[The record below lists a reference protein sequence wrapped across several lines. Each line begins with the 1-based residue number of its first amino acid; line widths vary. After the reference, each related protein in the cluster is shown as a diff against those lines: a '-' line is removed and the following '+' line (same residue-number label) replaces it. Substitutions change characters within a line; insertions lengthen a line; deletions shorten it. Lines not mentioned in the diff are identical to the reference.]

1 MVDCAAG
8 HSAYGGGMI
17 RSLSLLLLLLSATLA
32 GCSEGVDNER
42 VRVDVIEDR
51 PRPFNVSATPL
62 PLASAYLRAATA
74 QGLVT
79 FDEKGRVAPGL
90 ANRWIVTED
99 GMSYIFRLNK
109 ARWNDGR
116 EVESREVARL
126 LTARIRELSNGRLGP
141 ELGVIDRVV
150 AMTGKVV
157 EIRLKAPMPYLL
169 ELLALPEFG
178 MLSKGAGS
186 GPMQAKKFGQAMQLR
201 RNETDDEGA
210 QFLGNATVTLRRG
223 EASLV
228 LARYA
233 LGQSD
238 LVEGGRFE
246 SFPLLDAAQ
255 IRADEIQFDAV
266 PGLFG
271 LQVVNDG
278 PFLSEAANRAAI
290 AMAIDRPKLLTAFDI
305 VAWRETVTLVPESL
319 PNRAEI
325 TRPEWTALSM
335 EERRSMAAATVV
347 SWKNANGGAA
357 RPLRVALPRGY
368 GSRIFFA
375 RLRADLAT
383 VGIDIERV
391 TMDRPHDLLLVD
403 RTAEQSSPAWYL
415 DQLSCKFATICSMR
429 SDEIVAEARLTN
441 DMAIRAILLGEAEAE
456 LQSTVAFIPIAN
468 PLRWSIV
475 RPGLLGHFANGRGW
489 HLLQNLGRDPT

>member
-1 MVDCAAG
+1 MT
-8 HSAYGGGMI
+8 
-17 RSLSLLLLLLSATLA
+17 RSLLYLLLLMSATLA

-42 VRVDVIEDR
+42 VRVDVIEER

-109 ARWNDGR
+109 TQWNDGR
-116 EVESREVARL
+116 VLESQEVARL
-126 LTARIRELSNGRLGP
+126 LTARIRELEKGSLGA

-178 MLSKGAGS
+178 LLSRGAGS

-201 RNETDDEGA
+201 RNETDAEGV
-210 QFLGNATVTLRRG
+210 QSLGNALVTLRRG
-223 EASLV
+223 AASLV
-228 LARYA
+228 LARYV
-233 LGQSD
+233 LGQTD

-246 SFPLLDAAQ
+246 SFPLLEAAKV
-255 IRADEIQFDAV
+255 RADEISFDAV

-271 LQVVNDG
+271 LQVVG
-278 PFLSEAANRAAI
+278 SGAFLADRDNRAAI

-319 PNRAEI
+319 PNRADI
-325 TRPEWTALSM
+325 ARPDWASPSM
-335 EERRSMAAATVV
+335 DDRKSVAAATVAT
-347 SWKNANGGAA
+347 WKAANGTV
-357 RPLRVALPRGY
+357 PTLRVALPRGY

-375 RLRADLAT
+375 RLRADLAPI
-383 VGIDIERV
+383 GIDVERV
-391 TMDRPHDLLLVD
+391 TPDRPHDLRLIDV
-403 RTAEQSSPAWYL
+403 TAEQSSPAWYL
-415 DQLSCKFATICSMR
+415 DQLSCKLAAICSER
-429 SDEIVAEARLTN
+429 ADGIVAEARLAS
-441 DMAIRAILLGEAEAE
+441 DIAERARLLGEAETE

-468 PLRWSIV
+468 PLRWSVV

-489 HLLQNLGRDPT
+489 HLLQYLGRDPT

>member
-1 MVDCAAG
+1 MT
-8 HSAYGGGMI
+8 
-17 RSLSLLLLLLSATLA
+17 RSLLYLLLLTSATLA

-42 VRVDVIEDR
+42 VRIDVIEDR

-109 ARWNDGR
+109 TQWNDGR
-116 EVESREVARL
+116 VLESQEVARL
-126 LTARIRELSNGRLGP
+126 LTARIRELEKGPLGA
-141 ELGVIDRVV
+141 ELGVIDRIV

-178 MLSKGAGS
+178 LLSRGAGS
-186 GPMQAKKFGQAMQLR
+186 GPMQAKKIGQAMQLR
-201 RNETDDEGA
+201 RNETDAEGV
-210 QFLGNATVTLRRG
+210 QSLGNAIVTLRRG
-223 EASLV
+223 AASLV
-228 LARYA
+228 LARYVR
-233 LGQSD
+233 GQTD

-246 SFPLLDAAQ
+246 SFPLLEAAK
-255 IRADEIQFDAV
+255 IRADEISFDAV

-271 LQVVNDG
+271 LRVVGSG
-278 PFLSEAANRAAI
+278 PFLADRANRAAI

-319 PNRAEI
+319 PNRADI
-325 TRPEWTALSM
+325 ARPDWASPSM
-335 EERRSMAAATVV
+335 DDRKSVAAATVAT
-347 SWKNANGGAA
+347 WKSANGTV
-357 RPLRVALPRGY
+357 PTLRVALPRGY

-375 RLRADLAT
+375 RLRADLAPI
-383 VGIDIERV
+383 GIDVERV
-391 TMDRPHDLLLVD
+391 TPDRPHDLRLID
-403 RTAEQSSPAWYL
+403 MTAEQSSPAWYL
-415 DQLSCKFATICSMR
+415 DQLSCKFATICSAR
-429 SDEIVAEARLTN
+429 ADAIVGEARFAS
-441 DMAIRAILLGEAEAE
+441 DIAERARLLGDAETE

-468 PLRWSIV
+468 PLRWSVV

-489 HLLQNLGRDPT
+489 HLLQYLGRDPT

>member
-1 MVDCAAG
+1 
-8 HSAYGGGMI
+8 MI
-17 RSLSLLLLLLSATLA
+17 RSLSILLLLLSATLT

-42 VRVDVIEDR
+42 VRVDVIESR
-51 PRPFNVSATPL
+51 PRPLNISASPL

-90 ANRWIVTED
+90 ANRWIVTDD

-109 ARWNDGR
+109 GRWNDGR

-126 LTARIRELSNGRLGP
+126 LTARIRELRKGRLGS

-150 AMTGKVV
+150 AMTGQVV
-157 EIRLKAPMPYLL
+157 EIRLNAPMPYLL

-178 MLSKGAGS
+178 LLSKGAGS

-210 QFLGNATVTLRRG
+210 QVLGNAIVTLRRG
-223 EASLV
+223 EASTV
-228 LARYA
+228 IARYA

-246 SFPLLDAAQ
+246 SFPLLDAAK
-255 IRADEIQFDAV
+255 IRADQIQFDAV

-271 LQVVNDG
+271 LHVVNKG
-278 PFLSEAANRAAI
+278 PFLSDTANRTAI

-305 VAWRETVTLVPESL
+305 VAWQETVTLVPESL
-319 PNRAEI
+319 PNRADI
-325 TRPEWTALSM
+325 QRPAWSTPSM
-335 EERRSMAAATVV
+335 EERRTMARDTIAK
-347 SWKNANGGAA
+347 WKSANGAI

-383 VGIDIERV
+383 IGIDVERV
-391 TMDRPHDLLLVD
+391 TMDRPHDLLLID
-403 RTAEQSSPAWYL
+403 RTAQQSSPIWYL
-415 DQLSCKFATICSMR
+415 DQLSCKFAPICSAR
-429 SDEIVAEARLTN
+429 ADEIVAKARRTTDSAL
-441 DMAIRAILLGEAEAE
+441 RAQLLGEAEAE
-456 LQSTVAFIPIAN
+456 LQASVAFIPIAN
-468 PLRWSIV
+468 PLRWSLV

-489 HLLQNLGRDPT
+489 HLLQYLGRDPT

>member
-1 MVDCAAG
+1 
-8 HSAYGGGMI
+8 MI
-17 RSLSLLLLLLSATLA
+17 RSLPFLLLLMSATLA

-62 PLASAYLRAATA
+62 PLSSAYLRAATA

-79 FDEKGRVAPGL
+79 FDEKGRVAPAL

-99 GMSYIFRLNK
+99 GLSYIFRLNK
-109 ARWNDGR
+109 TRWNDGR
-116 EVESREVARL
+116 ELESQEVARL
-126 LTARIRELSNGRLGP
+126 LIARIRDMGKGPLGP
-141 ELGVIDRVV
+141 ELAVIDRVV

-169 ELLALPEFG
+169 EVLALPEFG
-178 MLSKGAGS
+178 LLSKGAGS

-201 RNETDDEGA
+201 RNEIDPEGV
-210 QFLGNATVTLRRG
+210 QILGQSMVTLRRG

-228 LARYA
+228 LARYV

-246 SFPLLDAAQ
+246 TFPLLEAAK
-255 IRADEIQFDAV
+255 IRADQIQFDAV

-271 LQVVNDG
+271 LQVVQAG
-278 PFLSEAANRAAI
+278 PFLADKANREAI

-319 PNRAEI
+319 PNRANI
-325 TRPEWTALSM
+325 
-335 EERRSMAAATVV
+335 
-347 SWKNANGGAA
+347 A
-357 RPLRVALPRGY
+357 RPDWARPTIDQRRAIAADTIAKWKSGNGAMRSLRVALPRGF

-375 RLRADLAT
+375 RLRADLAAIG
-383 VGIDIERV
+383 VDVERV
-391 TMDRPHDLLLVD
+391 TFDRPHDLRLID
-403 RTAEQSSPAWYL
+403 RTAQQSSPAWYL
-415 DQLSCKFATICSMR
+415 DQLSCKFATICSAR
-429 SDEIVAEARLTN
+429 ADEMVAQARMTPDL
-441 DMAIRAILLGEAEAE
+441 AVRAQLLGQAETE
-456 LQSTVAFIPIAN
+456 LQSTTSFIPIAT
-468 PLRWSIV
+468 PLRWSII
-475 RPGLLGHFANGRGW
+475 RPGLLGHFGNGRGW
-489 HLLQNLGRDPT
+489 HLLQYLGRDPT

>member
-1 MVDCAAG
+1 
-8 HSAYGGGMI
+8 MI
-17 RSLSLLLLLLSATLA
+17 RPLLYLLLLMSATLA

-42 VRVDVIEDR
+42 VRIDVIEDR

-109 ARWNDGR
+109 TQWNDGR
-116 EVESREVARL
+116 VLESQEVARL
-126 LTARIRELSNGRLGP
+126 LTVRIRELEKGALGA

-178 MLSKGAGS
+178 LLSKGAGS
-186 GPMQAKKFGQAMQLR
+186 GPMQARKFGQAMQLR
-201 RNETDDEGA
+201 RNETDAEGA
-210 QFLGNATVTLRRG
+210 QSLGNAVVTLRRG
-223 EASLV
+223 AASLV
-228 LARYA
+228 LARYM
-233 LGQSD
+233 LGQTD

-246 SFPLLDAAQ
+246 SFPLLDAAK
-255 IRADEIQFDAV
+255 IRADEISFDAV

-271 LQVVNDG
+271 LQVVGSG
-278 PFLSEAANRAAI
+278 PFLADRDNRAAI

-319 PNRAEI
+319 PNRADI
-325 TRPEWTALSM
+325 PRPAWASPSM
-335 EERRSMAAATVV
+335 DERKSSAAATVAG
-347 SWKNANGGAA
+347 WKNANGDI
-357 RPLRVALPRGY
+357 PTLRVALPRGY

-375 RLRADLAT
+375 RLRADLAPI
-383 VGIDIERV
+383 GIDVERV
-391 TMDRPHDLLLVD
+391 TPDRPHDLRLID
-403 RTAEQSSPAWYL
+403 MTAEQSSPAWYL
-415 DQLSCKFATICSMR
+415 DQLSCKLATICNER
-429 SDEIVAEARLTN
+429 ADAIVAEARLAS
-441 DMAIRAILLGEAEAE
+441 DMAERARLLGDAETE

-468 PLRWSIV
+468 PLRWSVV

-489 HLLQNLGRDPT
+489 HLLQYLGRDPT

>member
-1 MVDCAAG
+1 
-8 HSAYGGGMI
+8 MI
-17 RSLSLLLLLLSATLA
+17 RSLSLLLLLASATLA

-51 PRPFNVSATPL
+51 PRPFSVTATPL
-62 PLASAYLRAATA
+62 PLASAYLRAATT

-99 GMSYIFRLNK
+99 GLSYIFRLNK
-109 ARWNDGR
+109 TRWNDGR
-116 EVESREVARL
+116 ELTSQEVARL
-126 LTARIRELSNGRLGP
+126 LTTRIRELSKGHLGP

-157 EIRLKAPMPYLL
+157 EIRLRAPMPYLL

-201 RNETDDEGA
+201 RNETDADGA
-210 QFLGNATVTLRRG
+210 AMLGNATVTLRRG

-246 SFPLLDAAQ
+246 NFPLLEAAK
-255 IRADEIQFDAV
+255 IRANEIQFDAV

-271 LQVVNDG
+271 LQVVEAG
-278 PFLSEAANRAAI
+278 PFLSDTANRAVI

-305 VAWRETVTLVPESL
+305 VAWRETVTLVPEIL
-319 PNRAEI
+319 PNRADVA
-325 TRPEWTALSM
+325 RPDWAAPSVD
-335 EERRSMAAATVV
+335 ERRAMAAVTVAN
-347 SWKNANGGAA
+347 WKRANGEI
-357 RPLRVALPRGY
+357 RPLRIALPRGY

-375 RLRADLAT
+375 RLRADLA
-383 VGIDIERV
+383 GIGVDIERV
-391 TMDRPHDLLLVD
+391 TMDRPHDLRLVD

-415 DQLSCKFATICSMR
+415 DQLSCKFATICSTR
-429 SDEIVAEARLTN
+429 ADEIVAEARLTN
-441 DMAIRAILLGEAEAE
+441 DMAMRAQLLGEAEAE
-456 LQSTVAFIPIAN
+456 LQATVAFIPIAN
-468 PLRWSIV
+468 PLRWSVV

-489 HLLQNLGRDPT
+489 HLLQYLGRDPT

>member
-1 MVDCAAG
+1 
-8 HSAYGGGMI
+8 MI
-17 RSLSLLLLLLSATLA
+17 RSLSFLLLLLSATLA

-42 VRVDVIEDR
+42 IRVDVIEER
-51 PRPFNVSATPL
+51 PRPFSVSAMPL

-99 GMSYIFRLNK
+99 GLSYIFRLNK
-109 ARWNDGR
+109 TVWNDGR
-116 EVESREVARL
+116 DVESREVARL
-126 LTARIRELSNGRLGP
+126 LTARIRELRTGRLGP

-178 MLSKGAGS
+178 LLSKGAGS
-186 GPMQAKKFGQAMQLR
+186 GPMQARKIGQVMQLR

-238 LVEGGRFE
+238 LVEGGRFD

-271 LQVVNDG
+271 LQVVEDG

-319 PNRAEI
+319 PNRADI
-325 TRPEWTALSM
+325 ARPSWAAPSM
-335 EERRSMAAATVV
+335 EDRRTMAAATIAN
-347 SWKNANGGAA
+347 WKNANGAI

-391 TMDRPHDLLLVD
+391 TTDRPHDLLLVD

-415 DQLSCKFATICSMR
+415 DQLSCKFATICSTR
-429 SDEIVAEARLTN
+429 ADEIVAEARLTN
-441 DMAIRAILLGEAEAE
+441 DMAMRAQLLGEAEAE

>member
-1 MVDCAAG
+1 
-8 HSAYGGGMI
+8 MI
-17 RSLSLLLLLLSATLA
+17 RSLSFLLLLLSATLA

-42 VRVDVIEDR
+42 IRVDVIEER
-51 PRPFNVSATPL
+51 PRPFSVSAMPL

-99 GMSYIFRLNK
+99 GLSYIFRLNK
-109 ARWNDGR
+109 TVWNDGR
-116 EVESREVARL
+116 DVESREVARL
-126 LTARIRELSNGRLGP
+126 LTARIRELRTGRLGP

-178 MLSKGAGS
+178 LLSKGAGS
-186 GPMQAKKFGQAMQLR
+186 GPMQARKIGQVMQLR

-238 LVEGGRFE
+238 LVEGGRFD

-271 LQVVNDG
+271 LQVVEDG

-319 PNRAEI
+319 PNRADI
-325 TRPEWTALSM
+325 ARPSWAAPSM
-335 EERRSMAAATVV
+335 EDRRTMAAATIAN
-347 SWKNANGGAA
+347 WKNANGAI

-391 TMDRPHDLLLVD
+391 TTDRPHDLLLVD

-415 DQLSCKFATICSMR
+415 DQLSCKFATICSTR
-429 SDEIVAEARLTN
+429 ADESVAEARLTN
-441 DMAIRAILLGEAEAE
+441 DMAMRAQLLGEAEAE